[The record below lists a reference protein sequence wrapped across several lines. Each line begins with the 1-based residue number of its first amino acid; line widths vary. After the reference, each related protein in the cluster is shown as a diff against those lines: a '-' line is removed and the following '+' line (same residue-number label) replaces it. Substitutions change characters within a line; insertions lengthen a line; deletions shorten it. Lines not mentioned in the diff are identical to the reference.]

1 MDEKTEQLRD
11 IFIEVADEDTV
22 TERQEES
29 PGTLSGGSDERRV
42 YDIIERMRD
51 RYPFRTDVA
60 NEGLY
65 RVATAFYDDEDDETI
80 AAELGTDE
88 ETITLAR
95 LDLHLL
101 NDDDRE
107 FSFDLEV
114 VRNGLNEDR
123 SVEEIAE
130 ELDADVV
137 SVDRAR
143 AVVEAENEMRRASYR
158 FRDEFDALL
167 ADGDLSQRLTES
179 AKEDGLDDATEG
191 IETNTS
197 F

>member
-51 RYPFRTDVA
+51 RYPFRIDVA